1 METQKQELQ
10 IEITPEVADGVY
22 SNLAVIAH
30 STSEFIVDFLI
41 MTPGAPKAKVKSR
54 VLMTPEN
61 AKRLM
66 AALQDNIK
74 KYESQFGEINMN
86 KGAAIFPMNKSLD

>member
-1 METQKQELQ
+1 METKKQELQ
-10 IEITPEVADGVY
+10 IEVTPEVADGVY
-22 SNLAVIAH
+22 SNLAVISH

-66 AALQDNIK
+66 VALRDNIV

-86 KGAAIFPMNKSLD
+86 KGAALFPVNKSLD

>member
-86 KGAAIFPMNKSLD
+86 KGATVFPMNKSLD